1 MSALVVVPCLPVG
14 RAEIA
19 EARRALAGQAR
30 LGLSDETIARGLW
43 LARTLPAVLDVMA
56 DAGMMRCAFAGLDIA
71 AAATTSTAPL
81 SLVAW
86 RRDDEPVV
94 EALVLRDD
102 DLAARLFE
110 EAVFHLLIGLRRPK
124 TRRAAFDPDDD
135 DDPVVH
141 LQRFSFG
148 ARGKT
153 S

>member
-30 LGLSDETIARGLW
+30 LGLSDATIARGLW
-43 LARTLPAVLDVMA
+43 VARAMPAVLDVMGA
-56 DAGMMRCAFAGLDIA
+56 SGLLHCGFAGVDVA
-71 AAATTSTAPL
+71 AAPTASTAPL

-86 RRDDEPVV
+86 RRDEEPVV
-94 EALVLRDD
+94 EALALHDD
-102 DLAARLFE
+102 DLAQRRFE
-110 EAVFHLLIGLRRPK
+110 EPICHLLVGLRRPK
-124 TRRAAFDPDDD
+124 NRRAPTDLHDD
-135 DDPVVH
+135 DDPVIR